1 MTEKSAKPYSK
12 LKIAAAYF
20 RYRFKGLTKYGVH
33 SPKVFEFMEEVLD
46 KTSKS
51 RNRKIERERK
61 RLKASKQIIDFTDFG
76 KSGNLFKK
84 NVSDIAKNAL
94 KPKKYARLIAQTVN
108 YYKAT
113 SVLELGT
120 SLGITTA
127 YIAQNTQVKV
137 HSLEGDP
144 TVADIATNIWR
155 YLGYKNITTTIGD
168 FNATLGSLGDK
179 TYDIIYI
186 DGNHKLEPTL
196 RYFEQLQQHAHEKTF
211 FIFDDIHYSSQM
223 EKAWETIKEND
234 NVRITIDLFFL
245 GYVFIDKTLPKQDF
259 TLRY

>member
-12 LKIAAAYF
+12 LNIATAYF
-20 RYRFKGLTKYGVH
+20 RYRFKSLTKHGVH

-46 KTSKS
+46 STSKS

-61 RLKASKQIIDFTDFG
+61 RLKESKQVIDFTDFG

-84 NVSDIAKNAL
+84 NVSDIARNSL

-108 YYKAT
+108 YYEAAN
-113 SVLELGT
+113 VLELGT

-127 YIAQNTQVKV
+127 YIAQNENVKV

-144 TVADIATNIWR
+144 TVANIANSIWKH
-155 YLGYKNITTTIGD
+155 LGYKNITTTIGD

-186 DGNHKLEPTL
+186 DGNHRLEPTL
-196 RYFEQLQQHAHEKTF
+196 RYFEQLQRHANEKTL
-211 FIFDDIHYSSQM
+211 FIFDDIHYSPQM
-223 EKAWETIKEND
+223 EKAWETIQAND
-234 NVRITIDLFFL
+234 SVTITIDLFFL
-245 GYVFIDKTLPKQDF
+245 GYVFIDKTLPKQNF